1 MDPRCRRHERGSNW
15 TDQEIVE
22 LLQLWSDESVQIE
35 LESSLRNQRVFDRIA
50 LILREKGMYRTGDQ
64 CREKI
69 KKMKLEYRRIKDNHK
84 LRSWKFY
91 DVMDRVVANRP
102 ATTYSTLGGTFAA
115 QQLFESPGGS
125 DSFLQG
131 NSSLGSFGPASSD
144 LSYRSGDEQ
153 ETDGQSLLGTED
165 THGQGDNSAHSRS
178 SPSGLTDLNI
188 DASASQLG
196 NVPVPH
202 DTSREG
208 LRSPPA
214 LKQRRRRKA
223 GKTTCGH
230 GGGKCC
236 SQGPLHKALT
246 GLLMWQQCAED
257 RLLSWEEARLEKE
270 LQADERRQQR
280 EERRAEQE
288 RRHELHLFSMLT
300 GALTAVRRGAVTTEA
315 APTNTP
321 VSLLDHQSALLATST
336 ASPVPSSS
344 PPHTHAHS
352 VSTTETIKSGLGPS
366 VKTCTSESAW
376 ATARCVKSLETSVY
390 LSKRGNSIRRQQG
403 ILQEGFAHY
412 EANRYDIDNPNGVVN
427 MGTSEN
433 KLCYD
438 LLHKRLT
445 QSDMLHVDPALLQ
458 YGDWRGHAFLREV
471 VAKFLTYYCCSPK
484 QLEADNVV
492 VMNGCSALFSCIAAV
507 ICDPKD
513 AILIPSP
520 FYGAITE
527 GVQLYSD
534 VKLFHVPLDC
544 EDSDKDGRLFHLT
557 VSKLEEGIQRAKQEG
572 ANIRAIILVNPHNPL
587 ADVYTPKEVL
597 SFLEFAKRN
606 DLHVIIDE
614 VYMLTVF
621 DESVT
626 FHSVLSL
633 ESLPDPQRTHIM
645 WGLTKD
651 FAMAGNRIGTLYTE
665 NQDLVEALAKL
676 GSFHGISGTTQHQV
690 AQLLQDREWISKEF
704 LPENRRRL
712 RAAHSYLTNELQ
724 TMDIDYLDRP
734 AALYVWAD
742 FRKFLRAPSFEEEL
756 WMWQCFLKHKVVLS
770 CGQAFSC
777 CIPGWFRIVFS
788 NHQHHLQLGL
798 KRIREAL
805 KEIKESS
812 INRDSPIVK
821 EASEESKRPVKE
833 DSAPS
838 DNATIENSTSSPQSK
853 SSDQLKEK
861 AISVPDTSSLGP
873 DEFLLLDCQASQ
885 PAESLDSL
893 IGTLK
898 HQIRSSDWLEKNT
911 PERSAGED
919 PEILDVFKALLAR
932 ARK

>member
-1 MDPRCRRHERGSNW
+1 MDPHCRRHERGSNW

-22 LLQLWSDESVQIE
+22 LLQLWSEDSIQIE

-50 LILREKGMYRTGDQ
+50 LILREKGMFRT
-64 CREKI
+64 
-69 KKMKLEYRRIKDNHK
+69 
-84 LRSWKFY
+84 
-91 DVMDRVVANRP
+91 
-102 ATTYSTLGGTFAA
+102 
-115 QQLFESPGGS
+115 
-125 DSFLQG
+125 
-131 NSSLGSFGPASSD
+131 
-144 LSYRSGDEQ
+144 
-153 ETDGQSLLGTED
+153 
-165 THGQGDNSAHSRS
+165 
-178 SPSGLTDLNI
+178 
-188 DASASQLG
+188 G

-202 DTSREG
+202 DTSQES
-208 LRSPPA
+208 LPSPA
-214 LKQRRRRKA
+214 ATKQRRRRKA
-223 GKTTCGH
+223 GKTVCGH

-236 SQGPLHKALT
+236 SQGPLNKALAN
-246 GLLMWQQCAED
+246 LLVWQQCAED

-270 LQADERRQQR
+270 LQADERRQQQ
-280 EERRAEQE
+280 EEKRAERE
-288 RRHELHLFSMLT
+288 RQHEMHLFNMLT
-300 GALTAVRRGAVTTEA
+300 GALTAVRQGATTTET
-315 APTNTP
+315 APTNTA
-321 VSLLDHQSALLATST
+321 VSLLDHQSAFLATST
-336 ASPVPSSS
+336 ASSAPSSS
-344 PPHTHAHS
+344 QPHTQAPS
-352 VSTTETIKSGLGPS
+352 ALAVSTKATMKSELHPS
-366 VKTCTSESAW
+366 VKTCTSSESVL
-376 ATARCVKSLETSVY
+376 ATVRGAKSPEASVY
-390 LSKRGNSIRRQQG
+390 LSNRGNSIRQQQG
-403 ILQEGFAHY
+403 ILQAGFAHY
-412 EANRYDIDNPNGVVN
+412 GANRYDIDNPNGVIN
-427 MGTSEN
+427 LGTSEN

-445 QSDMLHVDPALLQ
+445 RSDMLHVDPALLQ
-458 YGDWRGHAFLREV
+458 YGDWRGHTFLREA
-471 VAKFLTYYCCSPK
+471 VAEFLTHYCHSPK
-484 QLEADNVV
+484 LLKADNVV

-527 GVQLYSD
+527 DVQLYSD
-534 VKLFHVPLDC
+534 VKLFHAPLES
-544 EDSDKDGRLFHLT
+544 EDGNEDGRLFHLT
-557 VSKLEEGIQRAKQEG
+557 VSKLEEAMQRAKQEG
-572 ANIRAIILVNPHNPL
+572 VNIRAIILVNPHNPL
-587 ADVYTPKEVL
+587 AEIYTPNEML
-597 SFLEFAKRN
+597 SFLQFAKRN
-606 DLHVIIDE
+606 EIHAIIDE

-645 WGLTKD
+645 WGLSKD

-665 NQDLVEALAKL
+665 NQDLVEALTKL
-676 GSFHGISGTTQHQV
+676 GSFHGVTGTSQHQV

-712 RAAHSYLTNELQ
+712 KAAHRYLTDELQ
-724 TMDIDYLDRP
+724 TMDIHYLDSS
-734 AALYVWAD
+734 ATLYVWAD
-742 FRKFLRAPSFEEEL
+742 FRKFLRSPSFEEEL
-756 WMWQCFLKHKVVLS
+756 YMWRCFLKHNVVLS

-777 CIPGWFRIVFS
+777 CTPGWFRIVFAD
-788 NHQHHLQLGL
+788 QQDHLQLGL

-812 INRDSPIVK
+812 TNRDFFIVK
-821 EASEESKRPVKE
+821 EASEESERPVNE

-861 AISVPDTSSLGP
+861 ACSVLDTSSLGP
-873 DEFLLLDCQASQ
+873 DELVLLDCQAAK
-885 PAESLDSL
+885 PAESLDTL

-919 PEILDVFKALLAR
+919 PEILDVFQTLLAQ